1 MALNL
6 LPDQPAE
13 RRLPEPFYV
22 AKCRNE
28 LITHAKSH
36 PELNILLHALEKV
49 AAFSAEMRQLY
60 LQAEHGPVRAI
71 LNGRYG
77 LSNACEDACSDISA
91 LAWDWADDTYHIRE
105 RKHRYD

>member
-6 LPDQPAE
+6 LPVQPVE
-13 RRLPEPFYV
+13 RTLPEPFYV

-28 LITHAKSH
+28 LLTHAKSH
-36 PELNILLHALEKV
+36 PEISLMLEALEEV
-49 AAFSAEMRQLY
+49 AAFSAKMRALY
-60 LQAEHGPVRAI
+60 LLAQHGPVRAI

-77 LSNACEDACSDISA
+77 LANACEDACSDISA
-91 LAWDWADDTYHIRE
+91 LAWDWADDNYAERE